1 MAAESDFKALQT
13 QMSAAELNLKSV
25 AGLAQVETLAVVVEE
40 QRLRIDSI
48 LHGLSKRKRTEIM
61 IVVVFYTYITA
72 YVAAVS

>member
-13 QMSAAELNLKSV
+13 QMSAAELTLRNV

-48 LHGLSKRKRTEIM
+48 LHGLANKLKS
-61 IVVVFYTYITA
+61 
-72 YVAAVS
+72 